1 VNAPHLA
8 KYEELFVAGEK
19 LLEARHLT
27 ENAVLFRAWR
37 KDLKEATTIDAVKMH
52 AARTATSLG
61 GMESIGEIALA
72 RHDQELLS
80 FGESLYATCEDIIS
94 S

>member
-1 VNAPHLA
+1 
-8 KYEELFVAGEK
+8 

-37 KDLKEATTIDAVKMH
+37 EELKADSTVDVIKKH
-52 AARTATSLG
+52 AARTARSLG
-61 GMESIGEIALA
+61 GMESLGEIASVGND
-72 RHDQELLS
+72 RELLS
-80 FGESLYATCEDIIS
+80 FVESLYAACTDITS